1 MLMMMFST
9 IIEQS
14 IQYSL
19 IDDPG
24 DCNMIRA
31 NGVHLNVLFHPVL
44 VIHMMKTRLDSQVAA
59 KLTVKLYNVVQLCY
73 DSLSTW
79 VCMHS

>member
-1 MLMMMFST
+1 
-9 IIEQS
+9 
-14 IQYSL
+14 
-19 IDDPG
+19 
-24 DCNMIRA
+24 MIFA
-31 NGVHLNVLFHPVL
+31 NGAHLNVLFHPVL
-44 VIHMMKTRLDSQVAA
+44 VIHMLKTRLDSQVAA